1 MKVLVELFIFRD
13 LDFRKIIGY
22 FLRKQTSLE
31 SGLAAEARTI
41 SHLTPGQ
48 SIMSWN
54 SCGERRA
61 CLKQLVE
68 HSSFKKK
75 ERKETIVRNPQ
86 RGQSSSFT

>member
-68 HSSFKKK
+68 HSSLKKK
-75 ERKETIVRNPQ
+75 RKKRNNSKEPTE
-86 RGQSSSFT
+86 GAE

>member
-1 MKVLVELFIFRD
+1 MKVFVELFIIRD
-13 LDFRKIIGY
+13 LDFRKIVGY

-31 SGLAAEARTI
+31 SGLAAEARAI

-61 CLKQLVE
+61 CLKQLVK
-68 HSSFKKK
+68 HSSFLKK
-75 ERKETIVRNPQ
+75 EKEKKQ
-86 RGQSSSFT
+86 